1 MRQGLHMLIAG
12 LILTLVFTGCS
23 GLPQVETTIHQNERG
38 IVSLRTFADP
48 TVKATH
54 PMTLEPFILAR
65 ALRGLYVKE
74 EKAMLGGLIDGG
86 AVKRPTFTDEQIVF
100 LAPLLSTALAQAT
113 DEEQITFS
121 LIDYVQSKKRHTK
134 GVLYVSEPALHLI
147 LTQYQVSAERPTLL
161 SRPSY
166 SFSRPKRWT
175 LGFSPDTGLLDEF
188 NDVPIGNNSDGRML
202 KIAYN
207 RVPSHSNSSSSNIN
221 SEHSDEKVANPDAL
235 AHENKSGA
243 ELKTLK
249 EELKELQNSLSEQN
263 RKLDRLE
270 KRVNP

>member
-1 MRQGLHMLIAG
+1 MRQGLHVLIAG
-12 LILTLVFTGCS
+12 LILTLAVTGCS
-23 GLPQVETTIHQNERG
+23 GMPQVETTIHQNERG

-54 PMTLEPFILAR
+54 PKTLEPFILAR

-74 EKAMLGGLIDGG
+74 EKAMLGELIDGE

-100 LAPLLSTALAQAT
+100 LAPLLATALAQAT

-121 LIDYVQSKKRHTK
+121 LIDYMQSKKRQTK
-134 GVLYVSEPALHLI
+134 GVLYVSEPALHLT
-147 LTQYQVSAERPTLL
+147 LTQFQVSAERPTLL

-166 SFSRPKRWT
+166 SFNRPNRWT
-175 LGFSPDTGLLDEF
+175 LGFSPNTSLLDEF
-188 NDVPIGNNSDGRML
+188 NDILIGNSDRRML

-207 RVPSHSNSSSSNIN
+207 RIPSPSNSSSSKIN
-221 SEHSDEKVANPDAL
+221 TEHSPEDVANPDAL
-235 AHENKSGA
+235 AHENKGGA

-249 EELKELQNSLSEQN
+249 EELKQLQNSLGEQN